1 MKTILSIP
9 LIILILFSGVIFSFA
24 THYCEGSVV
33 ATKISLTGELATC
46 GMEQTSA
53 DNSLSIKFSNH
64 CCDNIASVYSI
75 CNNYF
80 PSETNFENQVLQ
92 VISIFIVPSD
102 YLSNKEISNSDP
114 NTNIKPPGCY
124 TPNSVT
130 LPDLCIFRI

>member
-9 LIILILFSGVIFSFA
+9 LIILILFSGVIFNFA
-24 THYCEGSVV
+24 THYCEGSVA

-80 PSETNFENQVLQ
+80 PSSHNIEDPILKVVSVLNVPFNFL
-92 VISIFIVPSD
+92 SKLTIV
-102 YLSNKEISNSDP
+102 N
-114 NTNIKPPGCY
+114 NTLNTTIRPPGCY

>member
-9 LIILILFSGVIFSFA
+9 LIILILFSGVIVSFA

-46 GMEQTSA
+46 GMEQTIT
-53 DNSLSIKFSNH
+53 DNSLSPRLSNH

>member
-9 LIILILFSGVIFSFA
+9 LIILILFSGVIVSFA
-24 THYCEGSVV
+24 SHYCEGTVV

-46 GMEQTSA
+46 GMEQNSS
-53 DNSLSIKFSNH
+53 DNLLVDRFVNH
-64 CCDNIASVYSI
+64 CCDNTASVYSI

-80 PSETNFENQVLQ
+80 PSSYNVEDPILQ
-92 VISIFIVPSD
+92 VISVLNVPFNFLSTLTIV
-102 YLSNKEISNSDP
+102 N
-114 NTNIKPPGCY
+114 NTLNTTIRPPGCY

>member
-9 LIILILFSGVIFSFA
+9 LILLILFSGVIVSFA

-46 GMEQTSA
+46 GMEQTIT
-53 DNSLSIKFSNH
+53 DNSLSPRLSNH